1 MSIKPAA
8 KIIGSGVGLPQKIL
22 TNFDLEKMVDT
33 SDEWIRTRTGI
44 ETRYIVQ
51 DGQCTSD
58 LGTEAA
64 MNALK
69 DAHIKAKE
77 VDLIIFATITGDVGF
92 PAAAV
97 FVQKNIGA
105 HHAAAFDIQA
115 TCTGFIYGLE
125 MADALI
131 ATGRAKTVLLIGG
144 ETLSRITDYRDRN
157 TCVLFGDGAGAVVLQ
172 PSDDERGVLAT
183 FTRSDG
189 RLHKLLM
196 MEGMGTKNPPHS
208 ENYHE
213 KMQYIQMEGR
223 DVFKHAVTCMGDA
236 AELILEKAGLTCK
249 DVDLLIPHQANI
261 RIIDATA
268 KRIKMPPEK
277 VFINVN
283 KYGNTS
289 AASIPLAID
298 EARKSGRLQ
307 PGDVAV
313 LVAFGGGF
321 TWGSAAVRF

>member
-1 MSIKPAA
+1 MRNQPAA
-8 KIIGSGVGLPQKIL
+8 KIVGTGASIPEKVL

-33 SDEWIRTRTGI
+33 TDEWITSRTGI

-64 MNALK
+64 LRALK
-69 DAHIKAKE
+69 DARVKAKE
-77 VDLIIFATITGDVGF
+77 VDVIIFATITSDVGF
-92 PAAAV
+92 PATAV

-105 HHAAAFDIQA
+105 HNAAAFDIQA

-125 MADALI
+125 MADAFI
-131 ATGRAKTVLLIGG
+131 ATRRAKTVLLIGG
-144 ETLSRITDYRDRN
+144 ETLSRITDYSDRN
-157 TCVLFGDGAGAVVLQ
+157 TCVLFGDGAGAAVLQ
-172 PSDDERGVLAT
+172 PSDDDRGILAT
-183 FTRSDG
+183 YTRSDG
-189 RLHKLLM
+189 RLHNLLM
-196 MEGMGTKNPPHS
+196 MEGMGTKNPPTAQ
-208 ENYHE
+208 NYHE

-236 AELILEKAGLTCK
+236 AEMILVKAGLSQA

-268 KRIKMPPEK
+268 KRIKLPPEK
-277 VFINVN
+277 VYVNVN

-289 AASIPLAID
+289 AASIPIAID
-298 EARKSGRLQ
+298 EARRNGRLKQ
-307 PGDVAV
+307 GDVAI